1 MDYERYQKQIV
12 LPKIGELGQKKICD
26 SSVLII
32 GVGGIG
38 CPTLVY
44 LVSMGV
50 GTIGI
55 VDYDIVDISNLH
67 RQFIYTN
74 EDIGKYKVNC
84 AKDFCLK
91 RNNKTNINIYNLKLT
106 NKITLE
112 LFINYDYILD
122 CTDNIF
128 SRHIINDA
136 CVLLNKKYF
145 FSSAIGT
152 SSQIGVFNSSI
163 DCACYRCLNNNKNE
177 TCESSG
183 VLGVTPGIVGN
194 LLAMEVIKFILNYGE
209 KLTSRLLTYDIY
221 QGFYNVSVLKN
232 KNCLICSKN
241 AVINKNENFDSIQK
255 SLDNGTFVDSNIVYN
270 LVYEQFL
277 LKPTCKRWLLDG
289 YARNESLVNAL
300 NTTTA
305 SDGIENIIEKVV
317 DFEDLLMKEEN
328 YKEQLLQFY
337 QKEFKMTPEYISISV
352 EGPPHNRI
360 FTEGVLGK
368 DGDIAA
374 KGVGKKKQDAQQHA
388 SLIALKYFGKIV

>member
-163 DCACYRCLNNNKNE
+163 TCACYRCLNNNKNINE

-209 KLTSRLLTYDIY
+209 KLTNRLLTYDIY

-241 AVINKNENFDSIQK
+241 AIINKNNYSKLDIYTPKCSIKYKYSTNDSNDSIYLNEFDTIDILFEKYCNNDNKLIFTCENKIK
-255 SLDNGTFVDSNIVYN
+255 SKI
-270 LVYEQFL
+270 
-277 LKPTCKRWLLDG
+277 
-289 YARNESLVNAL
+289 LVNKL
-300 NTTTA
+300 R
-305 SDGIENIIEKVV
+305 
-317 DFEDLLMKEEN
+317 
-328 YKEQLLQFY
+328 Q
-337 QKEFKMTPEYISISV
+337 
-352 EGPPHNRI
+352 
-360 FTEGVLGK
+360 
-368 DGDIAA
+368 
-374 KGVGKKKQDAQQHA
+374 
-388 SLIALKYFGKIV
+388 FGKNNVWFLI